1 MLRIKNYMFNM
12 DKITFI
18 KYREDDDEIS
28 VFYMSGDDEEEITIE
43 NASFRDIHLE
53 EVI

>member
-12 DKITFI
+12 DKITMI
-18 KYREDDDEIS
+18 KYDEDDDSIT
-28 VFYMSGDDEEEITIE
+28 VFYLIGNNEEYITIDE
-43 NASFRDIHLE
+43 ASFKDIRLE